1 MQNPNWQPQCNTF
14 GSNQSDLYSMLL
26 ANQVVLPNPNPADQP
41 LLPMHNISQLALYI
55 GVKMVDHNFRNF
67 KWNLNFDTSFQNNK
81 ANRFLQEELRRLLSQ
96 SINRWPVGSKRVQ
109 FTYKCIGA

>member
-1 MQNPNWQPQCNTF
+1 
-14 GSNQSDLYSMLL
+14 MLL
-26 ANQVVLPNPNPADQP
+26 ATQVVLPNPSPADQP

-81 ANRFLQEELRRLLSQ
+81 VKPQRRVKEVIVREYQ
-96 SINRWPVGSKRVQ
+96 
-109 FTYKCIGA
+109 